1 MSRMTDV
8 DEPRAIEVRVREVAQ
23 LFNSLD
29 PSPFHERDLDDDAE
43 DFIVGSARELGHDGP
58 IRIVVHLPATQAEAA
73 AERGLEVAL
82 QNFFAYRADRIA
94 RNLRAL
100 FKTGRR
106 HLMIGLPLLAACLV
120 ASQTLGKLLGDHP
133 WSRVIEESFIILG
146 WVANWKPL
154 EIFLYDWWPIKRDLD
169 LYRRLAKARVEIR
182 TA

>member
-1 MSRMTDV
+1 MA
-8 DEPRAIEVRVREVAQ
+8 EGECRAIEVRVREVAQ

-43 DFIVGSARELGHDGP
+43 DFIVGSARELPHDGP
-58 IRIVVHLPATQAEAA
+58 LRIIVHLPASQTETAA
-73 AERGLEVAL
+73 VLGLEVAFR
-82 QNFFAYRADRIA
+82 NFFAYRADRIA

-100 FKTGRR
+100 FRAGRR

-120 ASQTLGKLLGDHP
+120 ASQMIGSALGPHP

-154 EIFLYDWWPIKRDLD
+154 EIFLYDWWPIRRDLE
-169 LYRRLAKARVEIR
+169 LYRRLAEARVEIR